1 MGAKMDPKA
10 LNSIMV
16 SDEALQ
22 LVDAA
27 AKAGAEQARAN
38 MRVTTGSER
47 DAVVQGGTREEDG
60 EVVSYFGSRSPTWH
74 MVEYGSANNPP
85 YAPFRRAAEQIGLE
99 FTEET
104 K

>member
-1 MGAKMDPKA
+1 MGAKLDPKA
-10 LNSIMV
+10 LDEILV

-38 MRVTTGSER
+38 MPVTTGSER

-60 EVVSYFGSRSPTWH
+60 VATSYFGSRSPTWH
-74 MVEYGSANNPP
+74 MVEYGSAKNPP

-99 FTEET
+99 FEEEA